1 MMGCDMA
8 VVMEGPG
15 GEMIIMDGGMPG
27 MGMPGMGMPGM
38 IGGGAIMAAPQFSAT
53 PKISLDDLPFSSIGH
68 KAMWQGIFDMV
79 QKEVDAFMKTQ
90 KTNPAAKHKTPRIPM
105 PNIPDKQ
112 IEMIF
117 DSYDMDKSGILDKEK
132 IKALMRDIQCV
143 TVVAMSNQKG
153 EAMEEARKEMTM
165 MMGPQM
171 AAMMSGAVSQMM
183 DFELQLVKHISMQ
196 DISEE
201 ECTQL
206 IKDLDADKDGIISKA
221 DFLRNAKKALFDPNP
236 PEEIMQAMEAMEA
249 AVNSGMPVALP
260 IDGGMMVLEPMGGPM
275 GGGGMAM
282 LGLSGGPMI
291 MDGGMM
297 G

>member
-1 MMGCDMA
+1 
-8 VVMEGPG
+8 
-15 GEMIIMDGGMPG
+15 
-27 MGMPGMGMPGM
+27 
-38 IGGGAIMAAPQFSAT
+38 
-53 PKISLDDLPFSSIGH
+53 
-68 KAMWQGIFDMV
+68 
-79 QKEVDAFMKTQ
+79 
-90 KTNPAAKHKTPRIPM
+90 
-105 PNIPDKQ
+105 
-112 IEMIF
+112 
-117 DSYDMDKSGILDKEK
+117 
-132 IKALMRDIQCV
+132 
-143 TVVAMSNQKG
+143 MSNQKG

-249 AVNSGMPVALP
+249 AVNSGMPVVMGP
-260 IDGGMMVLEPMGGPM
+260 DGGMMVLG
-275 GGGGMAM
+275 GGGGMPM
-282 LGLSGGPMI
+282 LGNG
-291 MDGGMM
+291 
-297 G
+297 